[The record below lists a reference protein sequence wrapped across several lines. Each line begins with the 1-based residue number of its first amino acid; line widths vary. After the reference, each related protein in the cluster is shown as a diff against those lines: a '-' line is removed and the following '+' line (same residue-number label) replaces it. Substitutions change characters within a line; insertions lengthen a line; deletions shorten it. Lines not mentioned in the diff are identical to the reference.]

1 MVERP
6 KRSTRGS
13 QESGGKKRKKRR
25 ARRRGGRGNKRS
37 RPRKKTPKPKKK
49 ATKPR
54 PQHKKVMEIKKKL
67 EDRKT
72 KPKTNQKVNTK
83 KAAGGSS
90 RGTSGKGTGEGKKK
104 KEVERK
110 KSLAKASKAA
120 KKAARPPVPSRRRT
134 SSRRPTKPS
143 RRNNKTKAPRQKTK
157 GSPRAG
163 EAKVTQ
169 KKEESGRERAKKPHG
184 KTGPKVIQKEKESH
198 RERTQG
204 KVKQEK
210 NKEQKESPKASS
222 REAKVTEKKEE
233 GGDERAKEPQGKTE
247 PKVIQKESHR
257 ERTRGP
263 VKQEENKEQKTNEP
277 RVDVEEGK
285 GDTKASAATD
295 VDTNEFLRV
304 LKTVTL
310 GETDAEKKTKHVT
323 AQHKKGTSGR
333 KNGKVIF
340 EKALEGMAQG
350 RKRVQSDLL
359 AFSVAQNALASEETS
374 SEVLE
379 GTALVQQG
387 LQVVKEGEQQL
398 KDWLE
403 PGNTAS
409 KQSKLQDKGFG
420 LKGQSG
426 GTNSDVGGKGLAG
439 TDSLVS
445 RAMTSM
451 NTVHGPGL
459 GEKEANKENNKDG
472 ENVKKIPAGG
482 GEEGTGALGKL
493 REGLNKIKEGLNLQ
507 EDGQKTK
514 SGGKQDKAKVQQGL
528 AEMKE
533 GVGDVEEGLNVVM
546 VGKKEVE
553 EGVRDIGDSTE
564 KETPEGDLSASEA
577 SEEDLKKYLEGW
589 GMNGVRQFPISAG
602 GNPFIDPTPTKHV
615 MFPRGK
621 EGIVS
626 TSPKPA
632 QRTLFYPSYLQVPQA
647 GTVPTPSARDA
658 PKQGGKALPV
668 TKPAGGKSVGDKSQA
683 KGGATTPTSRS
694 GDELLKE
701 IKELQHEVV
710 ELEAKKTGKGKS
722 KKSRRRGR
730 NV

>member
-1 MVERP
+1 
-6 KRSTRGS
+6 
-13 QESGGKKRKKRR
+13 
-25 ARRRGGRGNKRS
+25 
-37 RPRKKTPKPKKK
+37 
-49 ATKPR
+49 
-54 PQHKKVMEIKKKL
+54 MEIKKKL
-67 EDRKT
+67 QDRKT

-83 KAAGGSS
+83 KAAGVSS

-104 KEVERK
+104 KEVARK

-120 KKAARPPVPSRRRT
+120 QKAARRPESSRRRT

-210 NKEQKESPKASS
+210 NKEQKESPKATS

-233 GGDERAKEPQGKTE
+233 GGEEGAKKPQGKTE
-247 PKVIQKESHR
+247 PKVIQKEKESHR
-257 ERTRGP
+257 ERTKGS
-263 VKQEENKEQKTNEP
+263 VKQEENKEQKTNEL

-295 VDTNEFLRV
+295 VDTNELLRV

-310 GETDAEKKTKHVT
+310 GETDEEKKTKHVT
-323 AQHKKGTSGR
+323 AQNGKGKSGR

-403 PGNTAS
+403 PGNAAS

-439 TDSLVS
+439 TDWLGS
-445 RAMTSM
+445 RAKTSM
-451 NTVHGPGL
+451 NIVHGPNL
-459 GEKEANKENNKDG
+459 GEKEANKENKKDG
-472 ENVKKIPAGG
+472 ENVKKIQAGG

-564 KETPEGDLSASEA
+564 KETPVGDLSASEA

-589 GMNGVRQFPISAG
+589 GMNGVRQFPISSG

-621 EGIVS
+621 ESIVS

-647 GTVPTPSARDA
+647 GTVPTSSAKGA

-683 KGGATTPTSRS
+683 KGGATTPTSPS

-710 ELEAKKTGKGKS
+710 ELEAKKTDKGKS
-722 KKSRRRGR
+722 KKNRRRGR
-730 NV
+730 HV